1 MLAIWK
7 FINRDKETG
16 PNVQIL
22 TPDFSTKEYT
32 VGILLSSNK
41 EDTTIS
47 SSTTTYTFVTTV
59 DIKVSGASFFA
70 GTSRNGKGKYKVTQE
85 FTSNND
91 SYGKEQAVDARREFI
106 KEVDKLIINQ
116 YIKGGNVGN
125 LTITPLEELKVT
137 ETHSST
143 SNNIDT
149 STREDV
155 TNDETKYTEEAKI
168 IPSKSYTKRTKPNHY
183 YIRFG
188 ALLEYIEKNIII
200 KIKNKDTDPIFKID
214 TSEWNTYM
222 YSLPNQIS
230 LDPRVCIVRN
240 NQIEVGKSKKSSA
253 FTKLNYFKLVD
264 NGSKNDNV
272 AYTLNIYLNFD
283 FVQECLKA
291 DDKGNVSVY
300 QLISNICTGLNKAL
314 GGINNLE
321 PIIDES
327 SNTLKIIDTTPIPG
341 YSAADNGPGYK
352 LQIYGYDKLGNNYIS
367 NFVRKVDLK
376 TAITPEYATMITVG
390 ATAGG
395 YVKGVEATAF
405 SKWNTGLTDR
415 FKEEFLP
422 TPNVDVIDE
431 NEADINYIQTFIIDG
446 FANRYGLTYF
456 GENKKL
462 SDNIIEKNI
471 SVVTEYYKWLIAKNA
486 EGKSISGGTVG
497 HRLNGN
503 DWETSIEATVMP
515 KTGEMAL
522 VAITAEIV
530 AASIKENIGFKPSRW
545 PYYSPNDAVP
555 LDIESPSSGTPPTS
569 NANYSVNSTI
579 KTKYIPELKKINGTK
594 GLKMLALI
602 IAQKEGYYS
611 NTKSYRTNNPGNIG
625 NTDTGA
631 TNSFPTLKAGI
642 QGQFDYISRVVKGK
656 HASYPLGKNKNIP
669 PYYSPEIANNIF
681 NYNVNPYLPGYKFTP
696 YRGTLEQFIKIYSTA
711 ARGSNGYLSGIISFF
726 HKNGFTNVTEK
737 TTLQELIKLNN
748 STPIIV

>member
-1 MLAIWK
+1 MVLYLSTRYNITNEFLKTFNANKSTTPTPSKDSTIDEETSSSDAITAMLAIWK

-168 IPSKSYTKRTKPNHY
+168 IPSKSYTKRNSNSAVNISNPLVNFEWNDAFKLLTKPNHY

-272 AYTLNIYLNFD
+272 
-283 FVQECLKA
+283 
-291 DDKGNVSVY
+291 
-300 QLISNICTGLNKAL
+300 
-314 GGINNLE
+314 
-321 PIIDES
+321 
-327 SNTLKIIDTTPIPG
+327 
-341 YSAADNGPGYK
+341 
-352 LQIYGYDKLGNNYIS
+352 
-367 NFVRKVDLK
+367 
-376 TAITPEYATMITVG
+376 ITP
-390 ATAGG
+390 
-395 YVKGVEATAF
+395 F
-405 SKWNTGLTDR
+405 SGSSPA
-415 FKEEFLP
+415 E
-422 TPNVDVIDE
+422 
-431 NEADINYIQTFIIDG
+431 
-446 FANRYGLTYF
+446 
-456 GENKKL
+456 
-462 SDNIIEKNI
+462 
-471 SVVTEYYKWLIAKNA
+471 VVN
-486 EGKSISGGTVG
+486 
-497 HRLNGN
+497 
-503 DWETSIEATVMP
+503 
-515 KTGEMAL
+515 
-522 VAITAEIV
+522 
-530 AASIKENIGFKPSRW
+530 
-545 PYYSPNDAVP
+545 
-555 LDIESPSSGTPPTS
+555 
-569 NANYSVNSTI
+569 
-579 KTKYIPELKKINGTK
+579 
-594 GLKMLALI
+594 
-602 IAQKEGYYS
+602 
-611 NTKSYRTNNPGNIG
+611 
-625 NTDTGA
+625 
-631 TNSFPTLKAGI
+631 
-642 QGQFDYISRVVKGK
+642 
-656 HASYPLGKNKNIP
+656 
-669 PYYSPEIANNIF
+669 
-681 NYNVNPYLPGYKFTP
+681 
-696 YRGTLEQFIKIYSTA
+696 
-711 ARGSNGYLSGIISFF
+711 
-726 HKNGFTNVTEK
+726 
-737 TTLQELIKLNN
+737 
-748 STPIIV
+748 